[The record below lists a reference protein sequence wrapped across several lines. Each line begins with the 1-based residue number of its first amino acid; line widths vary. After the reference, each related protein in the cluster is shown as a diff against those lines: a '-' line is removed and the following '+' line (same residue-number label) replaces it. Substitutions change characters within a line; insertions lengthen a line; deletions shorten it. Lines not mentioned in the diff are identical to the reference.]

1 MLQASI
7 NKSLQEKVQCQKTFL
22 RKIAILDPDFAKT
35 LDLIEE
41 LEQEL
46 ENSNDDFQRMNDI
59 ARKLEHDNETLKKQL
74 KELKRI
80 G

>member
-22 RKIAILDPDFAKT
+22 RKIAVLDPDFAKT

>member
-7 NKSLQEKVQCQKTFL
+7 NKSLQEKTQCQKTFL

>member
-7 NKSLQEKVQCQKTFL
+7 NKSLQEKIQCQKTFL
-22 RKIAILDPDFAKT
+22 RKIAILDSDFAKT